1 MIKFFIIMLYG
12 FIKFNEVQP
21 NISQWRKIIEYL
33 DSIIEKESD
42 LLSDLIIDNNAY
54 DDLIFVINSVDQV
67 PTAEQWRN
75 IKNLIEKIIISFE
88 KSKKD
93 DVYTYTNNVYINTP
107 DFLENYFI
115 DQNYLDDEFNESSN
129 SNNNEE
135 IKILDNFVSKSYK
148 QTSFDF

>member
-1 MIKFFIIMLYG
+1 MLYG